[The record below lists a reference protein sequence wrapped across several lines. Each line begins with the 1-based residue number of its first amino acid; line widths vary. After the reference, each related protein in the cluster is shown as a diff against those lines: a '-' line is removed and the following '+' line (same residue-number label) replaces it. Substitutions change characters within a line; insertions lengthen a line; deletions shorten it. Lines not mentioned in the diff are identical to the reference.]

1 MVDSIGMDDLVPLA
15 TGAAI
20 LGTGGGGNPMVGR
33 LRLQSILADG
43 DYPDRVEVIGPL
55 ELDANAVVTSVGGMG
70 APTIG
75 VEKLP
80 GGDEEL
86 RSLRAIEAASD
97 SRVDALI
104 PGEIGGVNSIVPF
117 LVGALADL
125 PVIDADGM
133 GRAFPELQMDTF
145 FIYGTPVNY
154 AALTDE
160 RGNQV
165 LYTDIDSPERLET
178 LARNA
183 TIEFGGRAGFAF
195 PVMDGET
202 VKDTAI
208 LHTVSLA
215 LETGRAVHDARADGA
230 DPVRTVCSV
239 TGGRPLFE
247 GKIIDVYRRNREGF
261 AMGVVSLE
269 SLDGDATLEIEF
281 QNEFLIARKNDETVA
296 IVPDLIC
303 MIDNTS
309 GEPITTE
316 ELRYGRRVSVL
327 GIPAPEKLTTDRAL
341 DVIGPEAFGY
351 DEAFV
356 PLAGS

>member
-1 MVDSIGMDDLVPLA
+1 MVETIGPDELTPLA

-20 LGTGGGGNPMVGR
+20 LGTGGGGSPQVGR
-33 LRLQSILADG
+33 LRLESILADE
-43 DYPDRVEVIGPL
+43 DHPDEVTIVDPL
-55 ELDANAVVTSVGGMG
+55 ELDDDAVVTSVGGMG

-86 RSLRAIEAASD
+86 RSLRAVERASGATVEAI
-97 SRVDALI
+97 I
-104 PGEIGGVNSIVPF
+104 PGEIGGANSMAPLV
-117 LVGALADL
+117 VGALADL

-145 FIYGTPVNY
+145 FIYGAPANY

-195 PVMDGET
+195 PVMDGAM
-202 VKDTAI
+202 VKETAI
-208 LHTVSLA
+208 RHTVSLA
-215 LETGRAVHDARADGA
+215 LATGQAVYDARRSGV
-230 DPVRTVCSV
+230 DPIAAVCEV
-239 TGGRPLFE
+239 TGGSPLFE
-247 GKIIDVYRRNREGF
+247 GKIVDVYRRNREGF
-261 AMGVVSLE
+261 AVGAVSLE
-269 SLDGDATLEIEF
+269 ALDGDASLEIEF
-281 QNEFLIARKNDETVA
+281 QNEFLVAREDGEAIA

-303 MIDNTS
+303 LVDRMT

-316 ELRYGRRVSVL
+316 ELQYGQRVTVL
-327 GIPAPEKLTTDRAL
+327 GIPAPEKLRTDRAL
-341 DVIGPEAFGY
+341 EVIGPRAFGY
-351 DEAFV
+351 DEPFE
-356 PLAGS
+356 PLDGS